1 MLGIQPPR
9 VIPEHVPIFSSGDE
23 ALKTTEVKTKNLNA
37 TQSAS
42 SSQAPMDVSSKPK
55 RGTPETDVEP
65 KGKAGR
71 PKIKYVDL
79 RPDAEKR
86 EGDEMP
92 EETNRKKS
100 KRTNKNKEQIQKR
113 LEAKMAKET
122 VNIQDEEDTRKGSR
136 VRQTI
141 QQPTIPSRANIQT
154 IYETLTNAKNKNAIT
169 AEEYKEFNDVF
180 QEFKRA
186 KGKEKS
192 KHTAKAN
199 SIYSK
204 LYPKLKKSYNE
215 MK

>member
-1 MLGIQPPR
+1 
-9 VIPEHVPIFSSGDE
+9 
-23 ALKTTEVKTKNLNA
+23 
-37 TQSAS
+37 
-42 SSQAPMDVSSKPK
+42 MDTSSKPK

-65 KGKAGR
+65 KGKAGC

-79 RPDAEKR
+79 RPEAEKR
-86 EGDEMP
+86 EGDDMP
-92 EETNRKKS
+92 EETDRKKS
-100 KRTNKNKEQIQKR
+100 KRINKNKEKKQRR
-113 LEAKMAKET
+113 LEAEMTKET
-122 VNIQDEEDTRKGSR
+122 THIHDDDEEDTRKGSR

-141 QQPTIPSRANIQT
+141 QKPTIPSRANIQT
-154 IYETLTNAKNKNAIT
+154 IYETLTNAKNKNTIT

-192 KHTAKAN
+192 KQTTKAK